1 VGIGQSEWI
10 INENYS
16 DDFFLKLI
24 TLLAF
29 ELDQFLLDGLI
40 EDVGYYFMEYAW
52 YTKPITVHIN
62 EYNNPLTCLFFHL
75 IFLFANKAKGIW
87 RPSSMSGRQSS

>member
-1 VGIGQSEWI
+1 MWI

-29 ELDQFLLDGLI
+29 EVDQFLLDNMI
-40 EDVGYYFMEYAW
+40 EDIGYYFMEYAW
-52 YTKPITVHIN
+52 YVIS
-62 EYNNPLTCLFFHL
+62 L
-75 IFLFANKAKGIW
+75 LFAGPCLPGIN
-87 RPSSMSGRQSS
+87 SNVHTGTH

>member
-1 VGIGQSEWI
+1 MYGLMFDCMEKFAISKYGRETWDQVLRKADVGIGQSEWI

-16 DDFFLKLI
+16 DDFFMKLI

-29 ELDQFLLDGLI
+29 EVDQFLLDNLI

-52 YTKPITVHIN
+52 
-62 EYNNPLTCLFFHL
+62 
-75 IFLFANKAKGIW
+75 
-87 RPSSMSGRQSS
+87 